1 MTLFDLPTKK
11 VRKQELEDRMGQP
24 GFWDNQEAAKPVISE
39 MKVLKATIDPIEAV
53 LSGLEDCRAMVE
65 LAAEADDE
73 ATMLEADQ
81 QLTDLE
87 AKADAIEL
95 QSLLDGKADPYNCFV
110 TIQAGEGGTE
120 AQDWTEMLSRM
131 YLYFWER
138 RGWDVSEIDVQYGEQ
153 AGFKSVTY
161 LVKGGYAFGYMKT
174 EAGTHRLVRI
184 SPFNSQGKRMT
195 SFAGV
200 DITPEF
206 PESETDDSEIPETD
220 LDIMAFVRASG
231 PGGQNVNKVASAVR
245 ITHKPTG
252 ITVTCSVERSQQQ
265 NRRLAMNILI
275 GKIELIERAKRD
287 AELRDIVGDKGRIG
301 FGTQIR
307 SYVLDDRR
315 VKDHRTNHEV
325 TQIESV
331 LDRGDLDPFIDA
343 ELRRRKAKKPT

>member
-1 MTLFDLPTKK
+1 MAAD
-11 VRKQELEDRMGQP
+11 D
-24 GFWDNQEAAKPVISE
+24 FWNNQEAAKPIIGE
-39 MKVLKATIDPIEAV
+39 MKVLKAVIDPIETVIA
-53 LSGLEDCRAMVE
+53 GIADCRALYE
-65 LAAEADDE
+65 LGTEAGDDASLAEADE
-73 ATMLEADQ
+73 MLTQ
-81 QLTDLE
+81 LE
-87 AKADAIEL
+87 AKTEKIEL
-95 QSLLDGKADPYNCFV
+95 QSLLDGKADPYNTFV
-110 TIQAGEGGTE
+110 TVQAGEGGTE
-120 AQDWTEMLSRM
+120 AQDWTEMLARM
-131 YLYFWER
+131 YLHYWEK
-138 RGWDVSEIDVQYGEQ
+138 RGWDVSEVDLQYGEQ

-161 LVKGGYAFGYMKT
+161 LVKGEYAFGYMRA

-195 SFAGV
+195 SFAGL

-206 PESETDDSEIPETD
+206 PESETDDGEIPEDD

-252 ITVTCSVERSQQQ
+252 VTVTCSVERSQQQ
-265 NRRLAMNILI
+265 NRRLAMSILR

-287 AELRDIVGDKGRIG
+287 AELREIVGEKGRIG

-315 VKDHRTNHEV
+315 VKDHRTNVETSQV
-325 TQIESV
+325 EAV

-343 ELRRRKAKKPT
+343 ELRRRKAARK

>member
-1 MTLFDLPTKK
+1 
-11 VRKQELEDRMGQP
+11 MGAP
-24 GFWDNQEAAKPVISE
+24 GFWDNQDAAKPIIQE
-39 MKVLKATIDPIEAV
+39 MKVIKATIDPIAGMMQEI
-53 LSGLEDCRAMVE
+53 GDCRALYD
-65 LAAEADDE
+65 LATEADDADSLDE
-73 ATMLEADQ
+73 CDRMLATLERKGDR
-81 QLTDLE
+81 
-87 AKADAIEL
+87 IEL
-95 QSLLDGKADPYNCFV
+95 QSLLDGKSDSLNTFV

-120 AQDWTEMLSRM
+120 AQDWAEMLSRM
-131 YLYFWER
+131 YLHFWEH
-138 RGWDVSEIDVQYGEQ
+138 RGWDVSEVDRQYGEQ
-153 AGFKSVTY
+153 AGIKSVTFH
-161 LVKGGYAFGYMKT
+161 VKGEYAFGYMRA

-206 PESETDDSEIPETD
+206 AESDSGEEIPEVD

-265 NRRLAMNILI
+265 NRRLAMSILR
-275 GKIELIERAKRD
+275 GKLELLEQAKRD
-287 AELRDIVGDKGRIG
+287 AELREIVGEKGRIG

-315 VKDHRTNHEV
+315 VKDHRTNVETSQV
-325 TQIESV
+325 EKV
-331 LDRGDLDPFIDA
+331 LDNGEIDPFIDA
-343 ELRRRKAKKPT
+343 ELRRRRAARK